1 MAKKHA
7 ADAKPAADD
16 VERTTET
23 PPLAESPVEPPV
35 EPPVASAPVEPTEP
49 AEPEPL
55 TVEQLARLDDIIA
68 RVEGLPVVLERLPR
82 AEAIAAIVS
91 LRADVD
97 EHVTLLER
105 APSAGDRLVAA
116 MRALRTHGSCMEL
129 LEAAER
135 TLRPLPPGV
144 QWRVL
149 ENLSAHRIGAIV
161 TLPRDV
167 ALDAERRGLIE
178 RVLSE

>member
-23 PPLAESPVEPPV
+23 PPPAEPPA
-35 EPPVASAPVEPTEP
+35 EPPVASAPAEPT
-49 AEPEPL
+49 EPEPL

-68 RVEGLPVVLERLPR
+68 RLEGLPVVLERLPR

-97 EHVTLLER
+97 EHMTLLER
-105 APSAGDRLVAA
+105 APSAGDRLIAA
-116 MRALRTHGSCMEL
+116 IHALRTHGSCMEL

-144 QWRVL
+144 QWRVI